1 MAETYTG
8 NEGQTALADGMDI
21 MDGTEDRRKGYLAIN
36 KTRDYIVTK
45 LTALKA
51 WAETTFLAK
60 SEAAAAGV
68 ATGGK
73 LVRYK
78 ANTRVTVSSPIEAAD
93 AANKLYVDNAIENIS
108 IPAGGVPSSG
118 GTFTG
123 NVYFP
128 NASPATSGYAVAYI
142 NGDGRLSKNASS
154 ARYKE
159 NITDSPDLGDIWP
172 QLREYQMVGGDGD
185 RKVGYIAEELYGT
198 PAERF
203 IVWADLGAGLV
214 PDSIDFIAL
223 LMAQNAQLHLAV
235 DLLAQRLEALE
246 ER

>member
-1 MAETYTG
+1 MANG
-8 NEGQTALADGMDI
+8 DAALEAGMDI
-21 MDGTEDRRKGYLAIN
+21 LDGNEDRREGYDEIN
-36 KTRDYIVTK
+36 KSRDYV
-45 LTALKA
+45 AQFFNAAKA
-51 WAETTFLAK
+51 WVTAGFLGK
-60 SEAAAAGV
+60 SEAAGPGV

-78 ANTRVTVSSPIEAAD
+78 DNTRVTVSSPIAAAD
-93 AANKLYVDNAIENIS
+93 AANKQYVDSAIGS
-108 IPAGGVPSSG
+108 IPSSGVPSTG

-154 ARYKE
+154 ERYKE
-159 NITDSPDLGDIWP
+159 NIDDAPDLGNIWP
-172 QLREYQMVGGDGD
+172 QLREYQMIGGDGD
-185 RKVGYIAEELYGT
+185 RKIGYIAEELLGT

-223 LMAQNAQLHLAV
+223 LMAQNADLHARLA
-235 DLLAQRLEALE
+235 ALE
-246 ER
+246 G

>member
-1 MAETYTG
+1 MNNG
-8 NEGQTALADGMDI
+8 DDALEAGMDI
-21 MDGTEDRRKGYLAIN
+21 LDGNEDRREGYDEIN
-36 KTRDYIVTK
+36 KSRDYIARFFDAVKTWVT
-45 LTALKA
+45 TN
-51 WAETTFLAK
+51 FLAT
-60 SEAAAAGV
+60 SEAAAPGSAV
-68 ATGGK
+68 GGK

-78 ANTRVTVSSPIEAAD
+78 NDTRVTVSSPIAQAD
-93 AANKLYVDNAIENIS
+93 AANKLYVDNAIAGIS
-108 IPAGGVPSSG
+108 FPPGGVPSSG

-159 NITDSPDLGDIWP
+159 EITDAPDLGNIWP

-185 RKVGYIAEELYGT
+185 RKIGYIAEELYGT

-203 IVWADLGAGLV
+203 IVWADLGAGVV

-223 LMAQNAQLHLAV
+223 LMAQNA
-235 DLLAQRLEALE
+235 DLNARLSALE
-246 ER
+246 G